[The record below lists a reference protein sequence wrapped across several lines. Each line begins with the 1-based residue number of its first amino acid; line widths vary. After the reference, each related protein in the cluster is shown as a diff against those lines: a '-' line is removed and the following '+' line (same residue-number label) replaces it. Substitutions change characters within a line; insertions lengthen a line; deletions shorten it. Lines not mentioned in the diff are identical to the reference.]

1 MPKHS
6 QTSQTLFNCNN
17 MVDPIKRIILKH
29 PKDAFI
35 NQNKIDSEYRSLNFL
50 GAPDLKE
57 SSKEFKHFTKILN
70 SFDIKLHF
78 IEKDDLTTIDS
89 IYTHDPLIISNS
101 GAIICNMGKKSR
113 IHEKVA
119 IKNFLKSKNI
129 PILGEITD
137 PGKLEGGDIVWIN
150 QNTIAVGMGYRTNM
164 DGIKQLSKLLTDI
177 VEEIIPVPLPHWNGP
192 EDCLHLMSN
201 LSPIDH
207 NLFLVYPRL
216 LPVNFIE
223 YLLEN
228 NIELIN
234 VPDEEY
240 ETMACNVLAVAPKKV
255 IMIEGNPLTKKL
267 LEKNNVKVYT
277 YKGSEIS
284 LKGSGG
290 PTCLT
295 KPLFRKPLNR

>member
-1 MPKHS
+1 MSKHS
-6 QTSQTLFNCNN
+6 QISQTLFNCNN
-17 MVDPIKRIILKH
+17 MVDPIKSIILKH

-35 NQNKIDSEYRSLNFL
+35 NQNKIDSEYRSLNFF
-50 GAPDLKE
+50 GAPDFKE
-57 SSKEFKHFTKILN
+57 SSKEFEQFTKILN
-70 SFDIKLHF
+70 SFNIKLYF
-78 IEKDDLTTIDS
+78 IGEDNLATIDS
-89 IYTHDPLIISNS
+89 IYTHDPLIISNN
-101 GAIICNMGKKSR
+101 GAIICNMGKKNR
-113 IHEKVA
+113 IPEKVA

-129 PILGEITD
+129 PILGEITA

-150 QNTIAVGMGYRTNM
+150 QNTIAVGIGYRTNLE
-164 DGIKQLSKLLTDI
+164 GIKQLSKLFTDN
-177 VEEIIPVPLPHWNGP
+177 VKEIIPVPLPHWNGP
-192 EDCLHLMSN
+192 KDCLHLMSN

-240 ETMACNVLAVAPKKV
+240 ETMACNVLAIAPKEV
-255 IMIEGNPLTKKL
+255 IMIEGNPLTKNL

-295 KPLFRKPLNR
+295 KPLFREPLNK

>member
-1 MPKHS
+1 MSKYS
-6 QTSQTLFNCNN
+6 QTSQNLFNCNN
-17 MVDPIKRIILKH
+17 MVDPIKRIVLKH

-35 NQNKIDSEYRSLNFL
+35 NQNKINSEYKSLNFL
-50 GAPDLKE
+50 GAPNLKE
-57 SSKEFKHFTKILN
+57 SLKEFEQFTKILN
-70 SFDIKLHF
+70 SFDIKLQF
-78 IEKDDLTTIDS
+78 LEKDESTTIDS

-101 GAIICNMGKKSR
+101 GAIICNMGKKNR
-113 IHEKVA
+113 IPEKVA
-119 IKNFLKSKNI
+119 IKNFLKSENI
-129 PILGEITD
+129 PIIGEITA

-150 QNTIAVGMGYRTNM
+150 QNTIAIGIGYRTNM
-164 DGIKQLSKLLTDI
+164 DGIKQLSKLLTNI
-177 VEEIIPVPLPHWNGP
+177 VKEIIPVPLPHWNGSG
-192 EDCLHLMSN
+192 DCLHLMSN

-223 YLLEN
+223 YLLEK

-240 ETMACNVLAVAPKKV
+240 ETMACNVLAIAPKKV
-255 IMIEGNPLTKKL
+255 IMIEGNPLTKNL
-267 LEKNNVKVYT
+267 LEENNVKVYT

-295 KPLFRKPLNR
+295 KPLFRQPLNK

>member
-1 MPKHS
+1 
-6 QTSQTLFNCNN
+6 
-17 MVDPIKRIILKH
+17 
-29 PKDAFI
+29 
-35 NQNKIDSEYRSLNFL
+35 
-50 GAPDLKE
+50 
-57 SSKEFKHFTKILN
+57 
-70 SFDIKLHF
+70 
-78 IEKDDLTTIDS
+78 
-89 IYTHDPLIISNS
+89 
-101 GAIICNMGKKSR
+101 MGKKSR
-113 IHEKVA
+113 IPEKVA
-119 IKNFLKSKNI
+119 IKNFLKSENI

-164 DGIKQLSKLLTDI
+164 DGIKQLSRLLTNI

-192 EDCLHLMSN
+192 EGCLHLMSN

-228 NIELIN
+228 NIQLIN

-240 ETMACNVLAVAPKKV
+240 ETMACNVLAIAPKKV
-255 IMIEGNPLTKKL
+255 IMIEGNPITQKR
-267 LEKNNVKVYT
+267 LENEGVDVHT
-277 YKGSEIS
+277 YDRTEIS
-284 LKGSGG
+284 IKGAGG

-295 KPLFRKPLNR
+295 RPFLRSNRRVTKTNSQPIRN